1 MIHKSIIYAVIF
13 LSMACSSQ
21 TDTTESKTSQEVAL
35 KTDSEHSNYIPLNG
49 NPLFVADLYDL
60 ELTIEKTENN
70 TYQLVTDIVLKND
83 AYFVSPHSKVA
94 STGRYTSG
102 LQKNKYIKMIETI
115 LETPRSVEEIEQT
128 PKGNNYVNLVRE
140 NTTYKQPLEIN
151 SEMDFEVSGLIKFTI
166 EPKCALEKIPF
177 VITYKDGD
185 MSVKVMPGCF
195 KTEL

>member
-21 TDTTESKTSQEVAL
+21 TETTESKTSQEVAL

-94 STGRYTSG
+94 STGIV
-102 LQKNKYIKMIETI
+102 Q
-115 LETPRSVEEIEQT
+115 
-128 PKGNNYVNLVRE
+128 
-140 NTTYKQPLEIN
+140 
-151 SEMDFEVSGLIKFTI
+151 FTI

-177 VITYKDGD
+177 GITYKDGD

-195 KTEL
+195 ITEL